1 MDDPTN
7 NINNKDKDD
16 AGSLTPSS
24 NSSLKSLTKL
34 AESSA
39 DFTVRYLSRLP
50 KISRV
55 RACTLFIWSPFD
67 LLLLCTMY
75 NRLYSKGW
83 MRRKI
88 IRIHENLLLHSSC
101 IGLVGFGPHSIL
113 IVCSR
118 FERPAKSGSL
128 VEILSQV

>member
-1 MDDPTN
+1 MSSIRGSLDIIQGQEEVWSQTLYLFQFQLEENDGVLKESA
-7 NINNKDKDD
+7 KDKDD

-24 NSSLKSLTKL
+24 NSSLKSLTKF

-67 LLLLCTMY
+67 LLLHCTMY
-75 NRLYSKGW
+75 RLIPKGGCEG
-83 MRRKI
+83 K
-88 IRIHENLLLHSSC
+88 
-101 IGLVGFGPHSIL
+101 
-113 IVCSR
+113 
-118 FERPAKSGSL
+118 
-128 VEILSQV
+128 